1 MSLYLYKDLSST
13 VVTVMGL
20 LIGAKTIV
28 QEAINLKTIILK
40 LENVKI
46 QINISKCLID
56 QILTILNTLR
66 IYNYF

>member
-40 LENVKI
+40 LKNVKV
-46 QINISKCLID
+46 QINISNYLID

-66 IYNYF
+66 LYNYF